1 MAGSAKKDRHVLD
14 GCAPAPFSSYLKA
27 LGAFRV
33 IARQK
38 DGDVRGC
45 WIRERFVLE
54 TSLTREDMVGFLLGE
69 YVPSPVVGPWS
80 YNKYRKTLISLG
92 FLTESPRF
100 DKYWNR
106 RKPPLQ
112 QVQQV
117 TESPRLVPYRDTVD
131 AIERTVREYC
141 AIRGIKPDEVDE
153 VDKSIK
159 DKATKPLFLRMCR
172 NTLPDAA
179 VSWLDTVFVLAGDG
193 VRFAPVLGTGGNDG
207 NFDVPE
213 NFAKS
218 LASML
223 AGGADRSRSL
233 LESAL
238 FGAATRL
245 VPGPTFGHNP
255 DGTGGPNFGMGFD
268 GKSLSNPWEYIL
280 MVEGSILFAGSIARR
295 QSTNT
300 DKAIFPFTTNAANVG
315 YATASEGEDGHGE
328 IWLPVWS
335 APASYREIR
344 HVFNEGRVQLN
355 GRQAKTG
362 VEFARAIAS
371 YGTERGISEFQ
382 QFCILKRNGKNH
394 LTTNAG
400 RMAVSN
406 EPATHLISEIDPW
419 YNQVVQQSKKKRAPA
434 ALRRLVQNMDRA
446 ILQFCKYQKK
456 PHMLDMLICIGRM
469 SRYASD
475 HDNVRLLDG
484 LSDEWL
490 TRSYDGTAEFRL
502 AASVASIRPSK
513 RVAAVRANLEN
524 VAPDKHGRW
533 VRQRSVSC
541 VWNELDDLPCNMA
554 GVLQRR
560 GIDAM
565 INSEDTIPVRAT
577 IPARTDDIAAFLE
590 GDLDTAK
597 IGLLIPPL
605 SLVRMGGGAYPWRDA
620 PGGDDTPL
628 PEAYTVIK
636 MLYPPDAG
644 EGIPF
649 DMSVLNLLKAERTD
663 HAYEKA
669 SRILHSH
676 GHKPLRYSRRAG
688 PARATTLSAK
698 AQARLLAS
706 LLFPL
711 SKYDMQRLA
720 AQVIVKSDG

>member
-1 MAGSAKKDRHVLD
+1 MDSVKNRHVLN
-14 GCAPAPFSSYLKA
+14 GCATVPFSSYLKA
-27 LGAFRV
+27 LGTFRV

-45 WIRERFVLE
+45 WTKERFVLE
-54 TSLTREDMVGFLLGE
+54 TSLTREDMVDFLLSE

-80 YNKYRKTLISLG
+80 YSKYKKTLAHLGSLI
-92 FLTESPRF
+92 
-100 DKYWNR
+100 
-106 RKPPLQ
+106 
-112 QVQQV
+112 
-117 TESPRLVPYRDTVD
+117 ESPRLAPYRDTVD
-131 AIERTVREYC
+131 AIERTVQEYC
-141 AIRGIKPDEVDE
+141 TSRRITRDE

-159 DKATKPLFLRMCR
+159 DKTTKPLFLRMCR
-172 NTLPDAA
+172 NSLPDDAI
-179 VSWLDTVFVLAGDG
+179 SWLDTVFVLAGEG

-218 LASML
+218 IVSML
-223 AGGADRSRSL
+223 EGRADRSRNL

-238 FGAATRL
+238 FGDATRL
-245 VPGPTFGHNP
+245 VPGSTFGHNP

-295 QSTNT
+295 QSTST
-300 DKAIFPFTTNAANVG
+300 EKAIFPFTTKAANVG

-328 IWLPVWS
+328 IWLPIWG
-335 APASYREIR
+335 APARYMEIR

-394 LTTNAG
+394 LTANAG
-400 RMAVSN
+400 RMVVSN

-419 YNQVVQQSKKKRAPA
+419 YNQIVEQSKKRGAPA
-434 ALRRLVQNMDRA
+434 ALRRLIQDTDRT
-446 ILQFCKYQKK
+446 ILQFCKYRKK
-456 PHMLDMLICIGRM
+456 SHLLDMLICIGKM

-475 HDNVRLLDG
+475 HDSVRLLDG

-490 TRSYDGTAEFRL
+490 ARSYDGTAEFRL

-513 RVAAVRANLEN
+513 RVAVVRANLEN
-524 VAPDKHGRW
+524 VVRDKRGRW
-533 VRQRSVSC
+533 VGQQSVSC
-541 VWNELDDLPCNMA
+541 VWNELDDLPRNMA

-565 INSEDTIPVRAT
+565 INSEDAIPVRGA
-577 IPARTDDIAAFLE
+577 IPARTDDIMAFLE
-590 GDLDTAK
+590 GYLDTTK

-605 SLVRMGGGAYPWRDA
+605 SLVHMDGETYPWKDA
-620 PGGDDTPL
+620 PNGSGAPL
-628 PEAYTVIK
+628 PEAYVLIK
-636 MLYPPDAG
+636 MLYPPDSD

-649 DMSVLNLLKAERTD
+649 DMSVLNLLRAERID
-663 HAYEKA
+663 QAYEKA
-669 SRILHSH
+669 SRILYSH
-676 GHKPLRYSRRAG
+676 GLRPLRYSRRAG
-688 PARATTLSAK
+688 PIHTTTLSAT

-711 SKYDMQRLA
+711 SRFDRQRLA
-720 AQVIVKSDG
+720 AQVIDKSAV